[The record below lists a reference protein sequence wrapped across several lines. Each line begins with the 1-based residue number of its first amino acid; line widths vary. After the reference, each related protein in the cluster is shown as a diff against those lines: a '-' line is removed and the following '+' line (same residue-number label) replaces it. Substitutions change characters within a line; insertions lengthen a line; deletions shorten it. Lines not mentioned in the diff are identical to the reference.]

1 MQFKHPEILFALL
14 LLIIPI
20 IIHLF
25 QLQRFTKVPFTNVHF
40 LKRIELQTRKSSQL
54 KKWLILLTRLL
65 AFTAIIFAFSQPY
78 FSDFEENQEHNT
90 IIYLDNSLSMQI
102 KGKRGELL
110 KVAIQEI
117 INNIQQ
123 NTTYSFITNDHVF
136 KNIDSKQLKNELIKT
151 EYSSIKLNLNTVLL
165 KIEQINLNKIN
176 ASNNIILISDFQ
188 VINKINIQDVTNVNS
203 PIYCVNLTSNKN
215 FNISIDSVFI
225 KIKNNKEIVLKVLI
239 NNINTTSEST
249 RISLYNEELLI
260 GKTSSALS
268 KNKLIEV
275 EFSIPNQELSNGIIK
290 ISDENLTFDNVY
302 FFTISKPKKINI
314 LSIGSDSKYLTKI
327 YTKDE
332 FNLKNKTLTT
342 LDYNSIQNQD
352 LIIINEVD
360 SIPTELTEVL
370 NQFSVSGGDLVIIP
384 SSKIDLKSYNQLF
397 SKFNLGAISSST
409 NKELKITNI
418 NYSHPLLNDVFEKQ
432 VKNFQY
438 PTVKQQYQIKT
449 TNSTPVLSFE
459 NQTNFVTEVKSN
471 NTSTYLFSA
480 PINNTI
486 SNFKNSP
493 LIVPLFYNFGKYSY
507 NLPQLS
513 YIIGLENTIE
523 INTHIKKDEILSL
536 ENEKMD
542 FIPLQEVQ
550 YNKVKLK
557 TLEEPS
563 KSGFYKIKKE
573 QETLRTIAFNY
584 NREENNLNY
593 TDLNEVFKNQKNI
606 YISKSI
612 NNTFSQLSKQQEI
625 NSIFKWFLA
634 LAILFLLLEMCIL
647 KFFKV

>member
-78 FSDFEENQEHNT
+78 ISDFEENQEHNT

-449 TNSTPVLSFE
+449 TNTTPVLSFE

-513 YIIGLENTIE
+513 YTIGLENTIE

>member
-78 FSDFEENQEHNT
+78 ISDFEENQEHNT

-260 GKTSSALS
+260 GKASSALS

-449 TNSTPVLSFE
+449 TNTTPVLSFE

-513 YIIGLENTIE
+513 YTIGLENTIE

>member
-78 FSDFEENQEHNT
+78 ISDFEENQEHNT

-260 GKTSSALS
+260 GKASSALS

-513 YIIGLENTIE
+513 YTIGLENTIE

>member
-78 FSDFEENQEHNT
+78 ISDFEENQEHNT

-342 LDYNSIQNQD
+342 LDSNSIQNQD

-449 TNSTPVLSFE
+449 TNTTPVLSFE

-536 ENEKMD
+536 ENEKID

>member
-78 FSDFEENQEHNT
+78 ISDFEENQEHNT

-523 INTHIKKDEILSL
+523 INTQIKKDEILSL

>member
-78 FSDFEENQEHNT
+78 ISDFEENQEHNT

-260 GKTSSALS
+260 GKASSALS

-449 TNSTPVLSFE
+449 TNTTPVLSFE

-513 YIIGLENTIE
+513 YTIGLENTIE

-606 YISKSI
+606 HISKSI

-625 NSIFKWFLA
+625 NSLFKWFLA

>member
-1 MQFKHPEILFALL
+1 M
-14 LLIIPI
+14 
-20 IIHLF
+20 
-25 QLQRFTKVPFTNVHF
+25 
-40 LKRIELQTRKSSQL
+40 
-54 KKWLILLTRLL
+54 
-65 AFTAIIFAFSQPY
+65 
-78 FSDFEENQEHNT
+78 
-90 IIYLDNSLSMQI
+90 
-102 KGKRGELL
+102 
-110 KVAIQEI
+110 
-117 INNIQQ
+117 
-123 NTTYSFITNDHVF
+123 
-136 KNIDSKQLKNELIKT
+136 
-151 EYSSIKLNLNTVLL
+151 
-165 KIEQINLNKIN
+165 
-176 ASNNIILISDFQ
+176 
-188 VINKINIQDVTNVNS
+188 
-203 PIYCVNLTSNKN
+203 
-215 FNISIDSVFI
+215 
-225 KIKNNKEIVLKVLI
+225 
-239 NNINTTSEST
+239 
-249 RISLYNEELLI
+249 
-260 GKTSSALS
+260 
-268 KNKLIEV
+268 
-275 EFSIPNQELSNGIIK
+275 
-290 ISDENLTFDNVY
+290 
-302 FFTISKPKKINI
+302 
-314 LSIGSDSKYLTKI
+314 
-327 YTKDE
+327 
-332 FNLKNKTLTT
+332 
-342 LDYNSIQNQD
+342 
-352 LIIINEVD
+352 
-360 SIPTELTEVL
+360 
-370 NQFSVSGGDLVIIP
+370 
-384 SSKIDLKSYNQLF
+384 
-397 SKFNLGAISSST
+397 
-409 NKELKITNI
+409 
-418 NYSHPLLNDVFEKQ
+418 
-432 VKNFQY
+432 
-438 PTVKQQYQIKT
+438 
-449 TNSTPVLSFE
+449 
-459 NQTNFVTEVKSN
+459 KSN

-513 YIIGLENTIE
+513 YTIGLENTIE

>member
-65 AFTAIIFAFSQPY
+65 AFTAIFFAFSQPY

-449 TNSTPVLSFE
+449 TNTTPVLSFE

-513 YIIGLENTIE
+513 YTIGLENTIE

>member
-523 INTHIKKDEILSL
+523 INTQIKKDEILSL

>member
-260 GKTSSALS
+260 GKASSALS

-513 YIIGLENTIE
+513 YTIGLENTIE

>member
-1 MQFKHPEILFALL
+1 MQFKNPEILFALL

-25 QLQRFTKVPFTNVHF
+25 QLQRFTKIPFTNVQF

-78 FSDFEENQEHNT
+78 FSNFEKNKKHNA

-151 EYSSIKLNLNTVLL
+151 KYSSRKLNLNTVLL
-165 KIEQINLNKIN
+165 KIEQINLGEIN
-176 ASNNIILISDFQ
+176 TLNTVILISDFQ
-188 VINKINIQDVTNVNS
+188 VINKINTRGVTNVNS
-203 PIYCVNLTSNKN
+203 PIYCVNLTSKEN
-215 FNISIDSVFI
+215 FNTSIDSVFI
-225 KIKNNKEIVLKVLI
+225 KTKSNKELVLKVLI
-239 NNINTTSEST
+239 NNTNTTSENT
-249 RISLYNEELLI
+249 TISLYNEDVLI
-260 GKTSSALS
+260 GKTSSVLS

-275 EFSIPNQELSNGIIK
+275 EFSIPNQELLNGIIK
-290 ISDENLTFDNVY
+290 ISDENLTFDNAY
-302 FFTISKPKKINI
+302 FFTISKPEKINI
-314 LSIGSDSKYLTKI
+314 LSIGNDSKYLAKI

-332 FNLKNKTLTT
+332 FNFNNKTLSN

-352 LIIINEVD
+352 LIIINEIN
-360 SIPTELTEVL
+360 SIPNELIEIL
-370 NQFSVSGGDLVIIP
+370 NQFSINGGDLVIIP
-384 SSKIDLKSYNQLF
+384 ASKIELKSYNLLY
-397 SKFNLGAISSST
+397 SKLNAGTLSKST

-418 NYSHPLLNDVFEKQ
+418 NYSHPLFSNVFEKQ
-432 VKNFQY
+432 VGNFQY
-438 PTVKQQYQIKT
+438 PTVKQQYQLKT
-449 TNSTPVLSFE
+449 DNSSPIISFE
-459 NQTNFVTEVKSN
+459 NQTSFVTEVKSN
-471 NTSTYLFSA
+471 NTNTYLFSA
-480 PINNTI
+480 PINKAN

-513 YIIGLENTIE
+513 YTIGIENTIE
-523 INTHIKKDEILSL
+523 ISTHIKKDEILSL
-536 ENEKMD
+536 KNEEID

-563 KSGFYKIKKE
+563 KSDFYEIKKE
-573 QETLRTIAFNY
+573 QETLRTVAFNH

-593 TDLNEVFKNQKNI
+593 ADLNEVFKNQKNI
-606 YISKSI
+606 HISKSI

-625 NSIFKWFLA
+625 NSLFKWFLA

-647 KFFKV
+647 KFFKI

>member
-1 MQFKHPEILFALL
+1 MQFRHPEILFALL

-78 FSDFEENQEHNT
+78 ISDFEENQEHNT

-260 GKTSSALS
+260 GKASSALS

-449 TNSTPVLSFE
+449 TNTTPVLSFE

-513 YIIGLENTIE
+513 YTIGLENTIE

>member
-260 GKTSSALS
+260 GKASSALS

-449 TNSTPVLSFE
+449 TNTTPVLSFE

-513 YIIGLENTIE
+513 YTIGLENTIE

>member
-1 MQFKHPEILFALL
+1 MQFKNPEILFALL

-25 QLQRFTKVPFTNVHF
+25 QLQRFIKAPFTNVQF

-54 KKWLILLTRLL
+54 KKWLILLTRSL
-65 AFTAIIFAFSQPY
+65 AFTTIIFAFSQPY
-78 FSDFEENQEHNT
+78 FSNFEKNQEHNT

-136 KNIDSKQLKNELIKT
+136 KNIDSKQLKDELIKT
-151 EYSSIKLNLNTVLL
+151 EYSSRKLNLNTVLL
-165 KIEQINLNKIN
+165 KIEQINLDEIN
-176 ASNNIILISDFQ
+176 TLNNIILLSDFQ
-188 VINKINIQDVTNVNS
+188 LINKINIQGVTNVNS
-203 PIYCVNLTSNKN
+203 PIYCVNLTSKENLN
-215 FNISIDSVFI
+215 TSIDSVFI
-225 KIKNNKEIVLKVLI
+225 KTKSNKEFVLKVLI
-239 NNINTTSEST
+239 NNTNTTSENT
-249 RISLYNEELLI
+249 TISLYNEDVLI

-290 ISDENLTFDNVY
+290 ISDENLTFDNAY

-332 FNLKNKTLTT
+332 FNFNNKTLSN

-352 LIIINEVD
+352 LIIINEVN
-360 SIPTELTEVL
+360 SIPNELIEIL
-370 NQFSVSGGDLVIIP
+370 NQFSINGGDLVIIP
-384 SSKIDLKSYNQLF
+384 ASKIELRSYNLLY
-397 SKFNLGAISSST
+397 SKLNIGTLSKST

-418 NYSHPLLNDVFEKQ
+418 NYSHPLFSNVFEKQ
-432 VKNFQY
+432 VENFQY
-438 PTVKQQYQIKT
+438 PTVKQQYQLKT
-449 TNSTPVLSFE
+449 DNSSPIISFE
-459 NQTNFVTEVKSN
+459 NQTSFVTEVKSN
-471 NTSTYLFSA
+471 NTNTYLFSA
-480 PINNTI
+480 PINKVN

-513 YIIGLENTIE
+513 YTIGIENTLE
-523 INTHIKKDEILSL
+523 ISAHIKKDEILSL
-536 ENEKMD
+536 KNEEID

-557 TLEEPS
+557 TSEEPS
-563 KSGFYKIKKE
+563 KSGFYKIRKE
-573 QETLRTIAFNY
+573 KNTLRTVAFNH

-593 TDLNEVFKNQKNI
+593 ADLNEVFKNQKNI
-606 YISKSI
+606 HISKSI

-625 NSIFKWFLA
+625 NSLFKWFLA

>member
-1 MQFKHPEILFALL
+1 MQFKNPEILFALL

-25 QLQRFTKVPFTNVHF
+25 QLQRFTKVPFTNVQF

-78 FSDFEENQEHNT
+78 FSNLEKNQEHNT

-117 INNIQQ
+117 INNLQQ

-136 KNIDSKQLKNELIKT
+136 KNIDSKQLKNELLKT
-151 EYSSIKLNLNTVLL
+151 EYSSRKLNLNTVLL
-165 KIEQINLNKIN
+165 KIEQLNLGKTNTLN
-176 ASNNIILISDFQ
+176 SVILISDFQ
-188 VINKINIQDVTNVNS
+188 VINEINIRSVTNVNS
-203 PIYCVNLTSNKN
+203 PIYCVNLTSKEN
-215 FNISIDSVFI
+215 FNTSIDSVFI
-225 KIKNNKEIVLKVLI
+225 KTKNNKEFVLKIQI
-239 NNINTTSEST
+239 NNTNTTSENT
-249 RISLYNEELLI
+249 TISLYNEEVLI

-275 EFSIPNQELSNGIIK
+275 EFSIPNQELLNGIIK

-302 FFTISKPKKINI
+302 FFTISKPEKINI
-314 LSIGSDSKYLTKI
+314 LSIGNDSKYLAKI

-332 FNLKNKTLTT
+332 FNFNNKTLSN

-352 LIIINEVD
+352 LIIVNEVN
-360 SIPTELTEVL
+360 SIQNELIEIL
-370 NQFSVSGGDLVIIP
+370 NQFSINGGDLVIIP
-384 SSKIDLKSYNQLF
+384 ASKIELRSYNLLY
-397 SKFNLGAISSST
+397 SKLNAGTLSKST

-418 NYSHPLLNDVFEKQ
+418 NYSHPLFSNVFEKQ
-432 VKNFQY
+432 VENFQY
-438 PTVKQQYQIKT
+438 PTVKQQYQLKT
-449 TNSTPVLSFE
+449 YNSSPIISFE
-459 NQTNFVTEVKSN
+459 NQTSFVTEVKSN
-471 NTSTYLFSA
+471 NTNIYLFSA
-480 PINNTI
+480 SINKAN

-513 YIIGLENTIE
+513 YTIGIENTIE
-523 INTHIKKDEILSL
+523 ISAHIKKDEILSL
-536 ENEKMD
+536 KNKEID

-557 TLEEPS
+557 TSEEPS

-573 QETLRTIAFNY
+573 QNTLRTVAFNH

-593 TDLNEVFKNQKNI
+593 ADLNEVFKNQKNMH
-606 YISKSI
+606 ISKSI

-625 NSIFKWFLA
+625 NSLFKWFLA